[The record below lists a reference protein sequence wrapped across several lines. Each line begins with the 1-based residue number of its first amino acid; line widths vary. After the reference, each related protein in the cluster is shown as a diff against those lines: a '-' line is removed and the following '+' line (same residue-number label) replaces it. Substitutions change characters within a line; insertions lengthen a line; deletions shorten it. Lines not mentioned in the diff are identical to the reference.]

1 MEKHKPGRDI
11 KECDRTRAITIRLSE
26 SEYRK
31 LVREAWLKDMSINAF
46 VRMALGNEYKKILDE
61 EVRQYGTSGMCSEI
75 HRQAW
80 EPDTDDSGRYRAG
93 RDDDGDRQTGTEG

>member
-26 SEYRK
+26 SEYKK
-31 LVREAWLKDMSINAF
+31 LVREAWLRNMSINAF
-46 VRMALGNEYKKILDE
+46 IRMALGNEYKKILDE

-80 EPDTDDSGRYRAG
+80 KPDTYDSGG
-93 RDDDGDRQTGTEG
+93 PWTDWDDGGDRKAGAES